1 MTGSSSKTYR
11 HAASIALAALLS
23 ATLPAGAAEE
33 KKTGSVI
40 NFQVE
45 NDLFGGNTDRNYTN
59 GVRVTWLSAEGDVP
73 DWVSMPAS
81 HVPFFASGGNLR
93 VLFGLGQNLYTPT
106 DITVRE
112 LQGDDRPYAG
122 WLYGS
127 VGLVSDNGTILDNLQ
142 LDIGILGPAAL
153 GSPVQEFVHDLIDS
167 RDPSGWDN
175 QLKNEPGFVLFYER
189 KWRSIMEFDTFL
201 PGYGVDATPHVGAAL
216 GNVFT
221 YGAGGLTLRFGK
233 NLPSDYGSP
242 RIRPSLPG
250 SNFFV
255 SDGSFGWYLFAGI
268 EGRAIARNIF
278 LDGNTFRDS
287 HSVDKRNL
295 VGDLQVGAAV
305 TMGDWRL
312 SYTQVYRTREFD
324 QQDSGDV
331 FGSLNVSYRF

>member
-1 MTGSSSKTYR
+1 M
-11 HAASIALAALLS
+11 
-23 ATLPAGAAEE
+23 
-33 KKTGSVI
+33 I

-59 GVRVTWLSAEGDVP
+59 GVRVTWLSAQDDVP
-73 DWVSMPAS
+73 DWVSMPAAQ
-81 HVPFFASGGNLR
+81 VPFFASGGKLR

-112 LQGDDRPYAG
+112 IQTDDRPYAG

-142 LDIGILGPAAL
+142 LDFGVLGPAAL
-153 GSPVQEFVHDLIDS
+153 GSPVQEFVHDLIDT

-175 QLKNEPGFVLFYER
+175 QLKNEPGLVLFYER
-189 KWRSIMEFDTFL
+189 KWRSILEFDEFLPGL

-233 NLPSDYGSP
+233 NLPSDYGAP

-250 SNFFV
+250 SNFFI
-255 SDGSFGWYLFAGI
+255 SDGSFGWYLFAGV

-278 LDGNTFRDS
+278 LDGNTFEDS
-287 HSVDKRNL
+287 HSVDKKHF

-305 TMGDWRL
+305 TLGDWRL
-312 SYTQVYRTREFD
+312 SYTQVYRTREFE

>member
-1 MTGSSSKTYR
+1 MLRATRGLL
-11 HAASIALAALLS
+11 AAAAIMIALPGLAE
-23 ATLPAGAAEE
+23 AGDE
-33 KKTGSVI
+33 TGAVW
-40 NFQVE
+40 NFQIE
-45 NDLFGGNTDRNYTN
+45 NDLFGGDSDRNYTN
-59 GVRVTWLSAEGDVP
+59 GVRITWLSAEGDVP
-73 DWVSMPAS
+73 DWVSEPAS
-81 HVPFFASGGNLR
+81 YVPFFEPDGELR

-112 LQGDDRPYAG
+112 LQPTDRPYAG

-127 VGLVSDNGTILDNLQ
+127 VGLVSDNGQILDNLQ
-142 LDIGILGPAAL
+142 LDIGVVGPAAL
-153 GSPVQEFVHDLIDS
+153 GSPVQEFVHDLIDT

-175 QLKNEPGFVLFYER
+175 QLKNEPGITLFYER
-189 KWRSIMEFDTFL
+189 KWRSLLEFDKFVPGF
-201 PGYGVDATPHVGAAL
+201 PGYGVDATPHVGVAL

-221 YGAGGLTLRFGK
+221 YGATGLTLRFGK
-233 NLPSDYGSP
+233 NLPADYGPP

-255 SDGSFGWYLFAGI
+255 SDGSFGWYLFAGV

-287 HSVDKRNL
+287 HSVEKKPI

-305 TMGDWRL
+305 TYGDWRL

-324 QQDSGDV
+324 DQSSDDV
-331 FGSLNVSYRF
+331 FGSVNLSYKF